1 MIFSMILVCIHL
13 ADERKTLILTIAEL
27 RQVLDR
33 DVDKLSGGELQR
45 FAIGTVCITK
55 ADV

>member
-1 MIFSMILVCIHL
+1 MAKSKRSLLSEDI
-13 ADERKTLILTIAEL
+13 EL

-33 DVDKLSGGELQR
+33 DIDKLSGGELQR
-45 FAIGTVCITK
+45 FAIGIVCIQQ